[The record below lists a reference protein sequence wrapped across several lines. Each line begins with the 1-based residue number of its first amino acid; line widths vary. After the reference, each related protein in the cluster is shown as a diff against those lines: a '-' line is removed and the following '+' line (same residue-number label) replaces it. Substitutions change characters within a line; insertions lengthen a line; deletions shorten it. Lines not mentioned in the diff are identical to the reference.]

1 MTKRRKERTVMLTTE
16 QRRRLERLWFYYG
29 SYGPQTT
36 PGNHSFIQG
45 FLEHGIDT
53 RSFRT
58 KRTPK
63 SEIPTPECEEAVEAV
78 LAMRS
83 DTVPG
88 NEGAGA
94 GVLRLISS
102 APKRI
107 PTELDSEMK
116 AILDDMKGRSLIRH
130 ELLKGDGDTPE
141 AA

>member
-1 MTKRRKERTVMLTTE
+1 MTKRRKEKIVTLTTE

-29 SYGPQTT
+29 NYGPQTT

-63 SEIPTPECEEAVEAV
+63 SEIPTPECEAAVEAI
-78 LAMRS
+78 LDRKS
-83 DTVPG
+83 DTVSG
-88 NEGAGA
+88 DEAAGD
-94 GVLRLISS
+94 GRRRVISNTEERLRSNVG
-102 APKRI
+102 
-107 PTELDSEMK
+107 SEMK
-116 AILDDMKGRSLIRH
+116 PMLDSMRRSSLVRH
-130 ELLKGDGDTPE
+130 ELIESDGDTPE